1 MALLSG
7 LVQKLI
13 GQIDTPSAISK
24 PEYTNFYV
32 KPGEKLNIEQGNNV
46 DSGTFYVAPNKPL
59 EIVSGQNFKSKG
71 GAVRGMGIA
80 TRGAKKAKIY

>member
-7 LVQKLI
+7 LVK
-13 GQIDTPSAISK
+13 QILGDLPASSVSK
-24 PEYTNFYV
+24 PEYTNFYT
-32 KPGEKLNIEQGNNV
+32 KPGEKLNIDQGNNV

-71 GAVRGMGIA
+71 GVVRGMGIA

>member
-7 LVQKLI
+7 LVQQLL
-13 GQIDTPSAISK
+13 GQIDTPSSVSK
-24 PEYTNFYV
+24 PEYTNFYT

-46 DSGTFYVAPNKPL
+46 DSGTFYIAPNKPL

-71 GAVRGMGIA
+71 GVVRGMGIA

>member
-7 LVQKLI
+7 LVK
-13 GQIDTPSAISK
+13 QILGDLPASSVSK
-24 PEYTNFYV
+24 PEYTNFYT

-59 EIVSGQNFKSKG
+59 DIVSGAEFKSKG
-71 GAVRGMGIA
+71 GMIRGMGIA